1 MGTLDFSVVFAR
13 WDMIVQGMY
22 LTMQL
27 TLVSTVFGFIVGTFC
42 AIGKRG
48 HTAWLRK
55 LCGGY
60 VEAIR
65 NTPLLVQIF
74 LVYFGLSSLGLSL
87 NAVTVAAV
95 ALTINVGA
103 YSAEIMRAGFDSI
116 ERGQLEAAETLGLS
130 RWQVY
135 WHVVL
140 KQAME
145 RVYPALTSQ
154 FVLLMLAS
162 SICSQ
167 ISAEEL
173 TAVANF
179 IQSDTYRPL
188 ETYIVTGLIYVC
200 LSLLL
205 RAAFWLLG
213 LALFKRRRRL
223 EALI

>member
-1 MGTLDFSVVFAR
+1 MENLNFSVVFAR

-22 LTMQL
+22 LTMKL
-27 TLVSTVFGFIVGTFC
+27 TVISTVFGFIVGTFC

-48 HTAWLRK
+48 HTTWLRK

-130 RWQVY
+130 RAQIY

>member
-1 MGTLDFSVVFAR
+1 MSNLDFSVVFAR

-22 LTMQL
+22 LTMKL
-27 TLVSTVFGFIVGTFC
+27 TVISTVFGFVVGTFC

-48 HTAWLRK
+48 HTPWLRK
-55 LCGGY
+55 LCTGY

-130 RWQVY
+130 RRQIY
-135 WHVVL
+135 WHVIL

-188 ETYIVTGLIYVC
+188 ETYIVTGLLYVF

-223 EALI
+223 EAII

>member
-1 MGTLDFSVVFAR
+1 MGNLDFSVILTR
-13 WDMIVQGMY
+13 WDMIVQGML

-27 TLVSTVFGFIVGTFC
+27 TAVATVCGFVAGTFC
-42 AIGKRG
+42 AVGKRG
-48 HTAWLRK
+48 HTPWIRR

-74 LVYFGLSSLGLSL
+74 LVYFGLSSIGLSL
-87 NAVTVAAV
+87 DAITVAII

-116 ERGQLEAAETLGLS
+116 ERGQLEAAEALGLS
-130 RWQVY
+130 RRQVY
-135 WHVVL
+135 WHVIL

-188 ETYIVTGLIYVC
+188 ETYIITGLIYVF

-205 RAAFWLLG
+205 RVAFWLIG

-223 EALI
+223 EAFI

>member
-1 MGTLDFSVVFAR
+1 MENLNFSVVFAR

-22 LTMQL
+22 LTMKL
-27 TLVSTVFGFIVGTFC
+27 TVISTIFGFIVGTFC

-48 HTAWLRK
+48 HTTWLRK

-130 RWQVY
+130 RAQIY

-205 RAAFWLLG
+205 RGAFWLLG